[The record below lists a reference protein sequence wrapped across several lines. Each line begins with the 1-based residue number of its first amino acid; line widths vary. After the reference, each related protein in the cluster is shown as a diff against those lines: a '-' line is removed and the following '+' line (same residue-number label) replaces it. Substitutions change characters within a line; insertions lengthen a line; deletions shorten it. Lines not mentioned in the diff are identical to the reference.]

1 MEFSTIIINNINK
14 HFYDEIVLP
23 LIKNYGSS
31 ILFTHFL
38 YPYISKET
46 LLEIEKLDI
55 KDGHHL

>member
-1 MEFSTIIINNINK
+1 MFYLIIHNKNK
-14 HFYDEIVLP
+14 HIYDRVVLP

-55 KDGHHL
+55 KEWHHL